1 MGLENPSY
9 QDDDI
14 EDFELEVK
22 MFLKGWKSNDQRAH
36 LLLLWSGFQSTR
48 RLHFSIQFG
57 ENKRPGYSPFKKS
70 HFKGQSLG
78 KLEVVSV
85 EVSH

>member
-36 LLLLWSGFQSTR
+36 LLLL
-48 RLHFSIQFG
+48 
-57 ENKRPGYSPFKKS
+57 
-70 HFKGQSLG
+70 
-78 KLEVVSV
+78 
-85 EVSH
+85 